1 MKETFTFLKGRKR
14 NLIFSV
20 SGHLIVFLCILFICF
35 RGQGSLYSPGWPLSL
50 TLPASASYV
59 FVSQP
64 KAAQAL
70 AFCFF
75 IFVLFIF
82 KYGCERKGAVPL
94 ATRRG
99 QSRCLEKSGVS
110 SESDSLYASP
120 YWGFRHMLQ
129 YLAFIWA
136 LEIQTQGLMVAW
148 QTLYSLSHLSPSF

>member
-35 RGQGSLYSPGWPLSL
+35 RGQGSLYSPGWPLNLS
-50 TLPASASYV
+50 LPAPLPKSLDYYV

-75 IFVLFIF
+75 VFLLFIF

-99 QSRCLEKSGVS
+99 QS
-110 SESDSLYASP
+110 
-120 YWGFRHMLQ
+120 
-129 YLAFIWA
+129 
-136 LEIQTQGLMVAW
+136 
-148 QTLYSLSHLSPSF
+148 

>member
-1 MKETFTFLKGRKR
+1 MIVF
-14 NLIFSV
+14 
-20 SGHLIVFLCILFICF
+20 LIVFLCILFICF
-35 RGQGSLYSPGWPLSL
+35 RGQGSLYSPGWPLNLS
-50 TLPASASYV
+50 LPAPLPKSLDYYV

-64 KAAQAL
+64 KAAQGL

-75 IFVLFIF
+75 VFVLFIF
-82 KYGCERKGAVPL
+82 KYGCERKGAMRL
-94 ATRRG
+94 AARRG

-120 YWGFRHMLQ
+120 YWGFSHMLQ